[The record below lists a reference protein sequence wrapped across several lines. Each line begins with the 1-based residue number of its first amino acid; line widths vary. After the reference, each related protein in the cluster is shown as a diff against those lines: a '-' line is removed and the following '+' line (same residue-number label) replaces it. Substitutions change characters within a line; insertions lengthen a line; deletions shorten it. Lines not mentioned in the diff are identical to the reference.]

1 MPENKY
7 FKSSDLS
14 LIATLQVFGY
24 QIEKIER
31 NNSEKVIF
39 AIKQDDK
46 LSELVQAFWSRNLSV
61 EPLQYFESLKV
72 VKSRIYQSN

>member
-1 MPENKY
+1 MSENKY

-14 LIATLQVFGY
+14 LIAMLQVFGY

-39 AIKQDDK
+39 AIQQDDK
-46 LSELVQAFWSRNLSV
+46 LSELVQAFWSRSLKV

-72 VKSRIYQSN
+72 VKSRIYQI